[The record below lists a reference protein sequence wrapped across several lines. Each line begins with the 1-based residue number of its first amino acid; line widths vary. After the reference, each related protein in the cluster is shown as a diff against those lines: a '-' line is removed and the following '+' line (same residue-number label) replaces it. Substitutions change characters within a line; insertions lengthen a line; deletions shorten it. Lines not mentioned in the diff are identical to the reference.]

1 MAIKLLNHH
10 VRPQFPWR
18 EFGVFDAWADK
29 DLPPTLG
36 DVHRIVIPKLKE
48 AVEDDGMK
56 LYPFLTKE
64 PHTRRA
70 FEHRWLEGYQAFL
83 AEDYIIIPDFDPET
97 GSANKDHLCEAC
109 PTWENRC
116 SKLIYVTKERL

>member
-1 MAIKLLNHH
+1 MTIKLLNHH
-10 VRPQFPWR
+10 VRPQFSWR

-29 DLPPTLG
+29 GLLPTLG

-48 AVEDDGMK
+48 AVDDDGTK

-64 PHTRRA
+64 PHTRRI

-83 AEDYIIIPDFDPET
+83 AGDYIIIPDFDPET
-97 GSANKDHLCEAC
+97 GRANRDYLCEAC
-109 PTWENRC
+109 PTWGRRC
-116 SKLIYVTKERL
+116 QNKISHTKEGW